1 MQSEFDSCRQ
11 QNDFTAEINKD
22 GGISMSNMILRFAS
36 KTTGLGLFMT
46 LLCST
51 QWIYAQP
58 APQPIGARPDTLT
71 TNIVYE
77 FLYDGLVP
85 SGFSHGDI
93 LYDELIQGA
102 DDNFYGT
109 TAYGG
114 SGTCANGF
122 GVIGCGT
129 VFKLTPSGTQTVL
142 YNFTYDSTT
151 NTAVN
156 GAYPYGGLVQGK
168 DGNFYGTTSG
178 GGNAGAVCN
187 GNLGCGVIFKIT
199 PAGKFTL
206 LHTFQGALAK
216 IPEGGGPVGRLILA
230 SNGTFYGTTYS
241 GGLVQNFANQ
251 GTIFAVSP
259 SGGFTTVYM
268 FDNIHGTTDGA
279 NPYAGLIQGKDG
291 SFYGTTQFG
300 GTSNAGTVFKF
311 AGSKTTML
319 HSFPWQPG
327 QFYPDGAYPKAA
339 LVQASDLNLYGATS
353 YGGVLTTYYQSGTLF
368 RVTTKGVFT
377 KLWDFNSTD
386 SSVNGISPYGG
397 LIQASDGNLYG
408 TTTAGGGTANSG
420 TVYQFTLGGVLSQ
433 VMSFDAATT
442 GALPEDVPS
451 QASDGTLYITN
462 NGGTVSYNKY
472 QGAIVQV
479 ATGLPAPKPVVARFA
494 PTSGKVGQKVTISG
508 GSFVGTT
515 GVAFNGTAATFTVKS
530 SNTIIAT
537 VPSGAATGPITVT
550 NGGGST
556 TSAQSFTVL
565 P

>member
-1 MQSEFDSCRQ
+1 
-11 QNDFTAEINKD
+11 
-22 GGISMSNMILRFAS
+22 MSNKIIGFAS
-36 KTTGLGLFMT
+36 KTTGLAIVLT

-51 QWIYAQP
+51 QWTHAQS
-58 APQPIGARPDTLT
+58 APQPAGIRPDTLA
-71 TNIVYE
+71 TNVVYE
-77 FLYDGLVP
+77 FLYDGLVQ

-102 DDNFYGT
+102 DGNFYGT

-156 GAYPYGGLVQGK
+156 GIYPYGGLVQGR
-168 DGNFYGTTSG
+168 DGNFYGTATG

-187 GNLGCGVIFKIT
+187 GTLGCGVIFKIT

-230 SNGTFYGTTYS
+230 SNGNFYGTTYS

-251 GTIFAVSP
+251 GTIFSVSP
-259 SGGFTTVYM
+259 SGGFNTVYM

-279 NPYAGLIQGKDG
+279 HPYAGLIQGKDG

-300 GTSNAGTVFKF
+300 GTSNAGAVFKF
-311 AGSKTTML
+311 AGSRTTVL
-319 HSFPWQPG
+319 HSFVEQAG
-327 QFYPDGAYPKAA
+327 QVFPDGAAPEDA
-339 LVQASDLNLYGATS
+339 LVQASDGNLYGTTS
-353 YGGVLTTYYQSGTLF
+353 TGGALSTFYQSGTLF
-368 RVTTKGVFT
+368 RITTKGVFT
-377 KLWDFNSTD
+377 KLWDFNATAP
-386 SSVNGISPYGG
+386 SVNGISPYGG

-408 TTTAGGGTANSG
+408 TTTAGGGTPNSG
-420 TVYQFTLGGVLSQ
+420 TVYQLALVGGALSQ

-442 GALPEDVPS
+442 GALPKAVPL
-451 QASDGTLYITN
+451 QAADGTLYITN
-462 NGGTVSYNKY
+462 NGGTVSNNKY
-472 QGAIVQV
+472 QGAVVQIVS
-479 ATGLPAPKPVVARFA
+479 GLPAPKPSIRRFV
-494 PTSGKVGQKVTISG
+494 PTSGKVGTKVTISG

-515 GVAFNGTAATFTVKS
+515 GVLFNGTSAIFTVKS
-530 SNTIIAT
+530 TNSVIAT
-537 VPSGAATGPITVT
+537 VPSGATTGPITVT
-550 NGGGST
+550 NAGGST
-556 TSAQSFTVL
+556 TSTTIFTVL